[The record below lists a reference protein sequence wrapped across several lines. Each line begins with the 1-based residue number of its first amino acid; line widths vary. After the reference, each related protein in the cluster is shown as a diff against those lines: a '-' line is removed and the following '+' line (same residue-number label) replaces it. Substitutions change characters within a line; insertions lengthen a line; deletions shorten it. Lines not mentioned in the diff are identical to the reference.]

1 MEVAV
6 KAVGFPPG
14 QPVRLCGRIEPAA
27 ERVTTEQ
34 TKEESKRRN
43 KQKIKGR
50 QQYHADRPADGK
62 RHENQAEVYY
72 PRQLEGHEAA

>member
-14 QPVRLCGRIEPAA
+14 LPIRFCRRIELTA
-27 ERVTTEQ
+27 EWVTTEQ
-34 TKEESKRRN
+34 AKEESKRRN

-62 RHENQAEVYY
+62 RRENQAKVYY
-72 PRQLEGHEAA
+72 PG